1 MNTDTIMMKRCPS
14 HEDNYELKPRPLL
27 LQIKQDDEEK
37 EEEDEG
43 KYTCSH
49 GVEMSRRDPTVCDE
63 CYWNSRPTDEAT
75 NYNDSLLQLKQVK
88 DHEGEEEE
96 CYDEIQSV
104 EEECYNFDLYDREI
118 TYYNERFLLGR
129 DECKEYE
136 IICKRIAAYEE
147 KYYKK

>member
-37 EEEDEG
+37 EKEEDEDEG

-49 GVEMSRRDPTVCDE
+49 GVEMSRRDTTICDT
-63 CYWNSRPTDEAT
+63 CYWDSRPTDEAT
-75 NYNDSLLQLKQVK
+75 NYNDSLLQKQVK
-88 DHEGEEEE
+88 DHEEGEEEY
-96 CYDEIQSV
+96 YDEIQSV
-104 EEECYNFDLYDREI
+104 KEECYNFDREI
-118 TYYNERFLLGR
+118 RYYIERFLLGR
-129 DECKEYE
+129 HECKEYE

-147 KYYKK
+147 KYYTK